1 MFQCLVA
8 ADSKLLAM
16 AKQLQ
21 VSRLAPNKRIE
32 LKIVFLVKRF
42 YTNKDLI
49 EDRFGRLFY
58 FPSILGDMGHECVVF
73 ALDFKSKEEVNI
85 CRNNV
90 RFRNIPVKSF
100 WRFPSMR
107 KLFRDLKTS
116 EADVVFSSGDSYLG
130 YWGMRLSKRLS
141 AMSVFDIYD
150 DYSHFASNKIPFMRT
165 LLESAVSKSDLV
177 VCASEPIGKKYRAY
191 QENILIVQNGVDKNV
206 FRPEEKQIARE
217 KCGVDSDD
225 IVVGYFGS
233 IHKPRGVD
241 DLVMAIKRLRAR
253 GQDIKLL
260 MAGRDY
266 REVDFDYPWIDCRG
280 MVEQDEVVAMINS
293 CDVVT
298 MPYKDTELIRM
309 TNACKLMEYI
319 ACRVPVVVT
328 DVSDYASYFPD
339 SFGCVAK
346 PSNPDSLADAIAKQL
361 KDKNVVDDE
370 QVLAWEKL
378 AARLEKSIRKLGCE
392 V

>member
-1 MFQCLVA
+1 MFRCLVA

-21 VSRLAPNKRIE
+21 GSRLAPKKRFE

-58 FPSILGDMGHECVVF
+58 FPSILGEMGHECVVF
-73 ALDFKSKEEVNI
+73 ALDFKNKEEVNV

-90 RFRNIPVKSF
+90 HFRNIPVKSF
-100 WRFPSMR
+100 WRLPLMR
-107 KLFRDLKTS
+107 KLFRDLKS
-116 EADVVFSSGDSYLG
+116 SKADVVFSSGDSYLG

-141 AMSVFDIYD
+141 ARSVFDIYD
-150 DYSHFASNKIPFMRT
+150 DYSHFGSNKIPFMRT
-165 LLESAVSKSDLV
+165 LLKSAVSKSDLV
-177 VCASEPIGKKYRAY
+177 VCASEPIGEKYRAF
-191 QENILIVQNGVDKNV
+191 QENTMVVQNGVDNKI
-206 FRPEEKQIARE
+206 FRPEDKNVARE
-217 KCGVDSDD
+217 KCGVGRGD

-233 IHKPRGVD
+233 IHEPRGVD
-241 DLVMAIKRLRAR
+241 DLVAAVERLRVQ

-266 REVDFDYPWIDCRG
+266 GDVNLDYPWIDCRG
-280 MVEQDEVVAMINS
+280 MVEQEDVVAMINS

-298 MPYKDTELIRM
+298 MPYKDTEIIRM

-319 ACRVPVVVT
+319 ACRIPVVVT
-328 DVSDYASYFPD
+328 DVSDYASYFPE
-339 SFGCVAK
+339 SFGCVSE
-346 PSNPDSLADAIAKQL
+346 PSNPNALAGVIAKQL
-361 KDKNVVDDE
+361 ENKNVVDDE
-370 QVLAWEKL
+370 QVLTWEKL
-378 AARLEKSIRKLGCE
+378 AARLEKSIQKLC
-392 V
+392 